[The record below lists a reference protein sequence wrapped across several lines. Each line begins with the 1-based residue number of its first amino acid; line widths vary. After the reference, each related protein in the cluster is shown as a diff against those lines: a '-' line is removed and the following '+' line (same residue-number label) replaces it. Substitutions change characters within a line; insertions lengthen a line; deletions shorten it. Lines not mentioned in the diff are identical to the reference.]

1 MKTMADMDST
11 RAALATRL
19 RAAREQAGL
28 SQGQV
33 AKMLGLHRPSISEL
47 EAGRRRVSAEE
58 VSRFAEIYNVSVSW
72 VMSEEPEVPDPA
84 VELAARELAKLKKED
99 LDTVLNVLRTFR
111 KAKGKLE

>member
-1 MKTMADMDST
+1 MADIDPARM
-11 RAALATRL
+11 AIATRL

-33 AKMLGLHRPSISEL
+33 AKLLGMQRPSISEI

-58 VSRFAEIYNVSVSW
+58 LTQLAEIYDVSVSW
-72 VMSEEPEVPDPA
+72 LINEQSEVSDPT

-99 LDTVLNVLRTFR
+99 LDVVLQLLRTLR
-111 KAKGKLE
+111 KAGG

>member
-1 MKTMADMDST
+1 MGDLDSA
-11 RAALATRL
+11 RATIASRL

-33 AKMLGLHRPSISEL
+33 ATMLDLHRPSVSEV

-58 VSRFAEIYNVSVSW
+58 ISRFAEIYNVSVSW
-72 VMSEEPEVPDPA
+72 LMNEQSEIPDPA

-99 LDTVLNVLRTFR
+99 LDTVLNVIRTFR
-111 KAKGKLE
+111 KTKTRTK

>member
-1 MKTMADMDST
+1 MADPESV
-11 RAALATRL
+11 RAAMATRL

-33 AKMLGLHRPSISEL
+33 AKILGLQRPSISEL
-47 EAGRRRVSAEE
+47 EAGRRKVSAEE
-58 VSRFAEIYNVSVSW
+58 VGRFAEIYHVSVSW
-72 VMSEEPEVPDPA
+72 LMNEESEMPDPA

-111 KAKGKLE
+111 KAKGKA

>member
-1 MKTMADMDST
+1 MADTDSV
-11 RAALATRL
+11 RATIATRL

-33 AKMLGLHRPSISEL
+33 AKLLGLQRPSISEL

-72 VMSEEPEVPDPA
+72 LMKQESEVPDPA
-84 VELAARELAKLKKED
+84 VELAARELAKLRKED
-99 LDTVLNVLRTFR
+99 LETVLNVLRTFQ
-111 KAKGKLE
+111 KAKKDDR

>member
-1 MKTMADMDST
+1 MSDTDSV
-11 RAALATRL
+11 RATIATRL

-33 AKMLGLHRPSISEL
+33 AKLLGLQRPSISEL

-72 VMSEEPEVPDPA
+72 LMKQESEVPDPA
-84 VELAARELAKLKKED
+84 IELAARELAKLRKED
-99 LDTVLNVLRTFR
+99 LETVLNILRTFQ
-111 KAKGKLE
+111 KAKKDTR